1 MLIFA
6 MFVLLSGSGAR
17 AKRSPAAGGRD
28 FYLVMF
34 VKDALEEE
42 VGVVVELGA
51 GVWRNFQPAHK
62 VVLNGRHPNTPAW
75 KGHHARSLTGERGS
89 PGLTPG
95 HRHNQTSS
103 APSRW
108 FHGAL
113 AG

>member
-1 MLIFA
+1 MIFA

-28 FYLVMF
+28 FFYLVMF

-62 VVLNGRHPNTPAW
+62 DVLNGRHPNHTSLE
-75 KGHHARSLTGERGS
+75 RS
-89 PGLTPG
+89 
-95 HRHNQTSS
+95 
-103 APSRW
+103 SRT
-108 FHGAL
+108 
-113 AG
+113 